1 MGNPETQR
9 ELPPWKPC
17 FARISSRVTG
27 YPRYRKVPL
36 FWLLLAGGG
45 VACRV
50 LKIPE
55 PDSCRQ
61 ASRTPGR
68 ERARKCASW
77 RPLTKQLLGT
87 GLVSLAPVLCVV
99 AGLLGRPWQDEIC
112 RARGSAPQ
120 THAAGSRSRQ
130 ACCAWSPRKA
140 AESRSPISRAG
151 ACRFQSGGTARLA
164 SHQTRQAHAVWH
176 AAPCETLMGWM
187 PGASV
192 KV

>member
-1 MGNPETQR
+1 MGKPRNPERASTV
-9 ELPPWKPC
+9 E
-17 FARISSRVTG
+17 T
-27 YPRYRKVPL
+27 
-36 FWLLLAGGG
+36 LLRQDLLTSYGAPQGTAVLAPAGWGC

-68 ERARKCASW
+68 ARARKCACW
-77 RPLTKQLLGT
+77 RPLPNTCEGR
-87 GLVSLAPVLCVV
+87 VSSRWLPFLCVV